1 MSGNQLCG
9 EIPSHTKI
17 KLLRLW
23 NPQLPL
29 GLPDMDL
36 LRVLNYRLK
45 VTQSKSSETLD
56 RLPKDLIL
64 PDEDEY
70 RPFFLLKFPL
80 RKKLL
85 THGPTIELVQAFGDI
100 KEFYKRKETTAELT
114 PELKLGLLSALYPC
128 MFCESR
134 KECSLS
140 AVHFFPPQ
148 NPLKPY
154 YISIGNNDI

>member
-17 KLLRLW
+17 KLLRRW

-29 GLPDMDL
+29 ELPDMDL
-36 LRVLNYRLK
+36 LRVLNYQLE

-64 PDEDEY
+64 PDEDDY
-70 RPFFLLKFPL
+70 RPFFFLKFPL
-80 RKKLL
+80 RKELL

-100 KEFYKRKETTAELT
+100 MKFYKRKETTAELT

-128 MFCESR
+128 MHCESIVS
-134 KECSLS
+134 CSRS
-140 AVHFFPPQ
+140 IISFFQ
-148 NPLKPY
+148 RTDPLKPD
-154 YISIGNNDI
+154 YISIGHQDV